1 MGTVG
6 GINHDENLVVF
17 HGGGVYPDN
26 WDVQL
31 KPHGQKFSV
40 GHTYRVI
47 FRLTHLRDEPL
58 AGYSFRGVVLCR
70 TSDDPG
76 NSGTS
81 TSVLGKFGVTQ
92 PLLSY
97 TGGQGGSRPS
107 LTSDAVQKVAAL
119 HSDNPE
125 FSGTTPDLFSSF

>member
-1 MGTVG
+1 MDGVTLSQEHFNRAFSGEVVEFVGTVAD
-6 GINHDENLVVF
+6 INHDENLVVF

-58 AGYSFRGVVLCR
+58 AGYSFRGVVLHR
-70 TSDDPG
+70 TSAD
-76 NSGTS
+76 
-81 TSVLGKFGVTQ
+81 
-92 PLLSY
+92 
-97 TGGQGGSRPS
+97 
-107 LTSDAVQKVAAL
+107 
-119 HSDNPE
+119 
-125 FSGTTPDLFSSF
+125 

>member
-1 MGTVG
+1 MDGVTLSQERFKRVFSGEIVEFVGTVA

-31 KPHGQKFSV
+31 GPHGQKFSV

-58 AGYSFRGVVLCR
+58 AGYSFRGIVLHR
-70 TSDDPG
+70 TSDD
-76 NSGTS
+76 
-81 TSVLGKFGVTQ
+81 
-92 PLLSY
+92 
-97 TGGQGGSRPS
+97 
-107 LTSDAVQKVAAL
+107 
-119 HSDNPE
+119 
-125 FSGTTPDLFSSF
+125 